1 MSGNLFQHL
10 PIIIGND
17 APAKVKQVLPILKKE
32 PELFRRV
39 KALTFVGSRRWNVRV
54 DDKIDIKLPEK
65 QIDKAWSHLATIEK
79 GHKVLNDDVIAVD
92 MRIIDQFI
100 IKLTPAKASVIR
112 KPGRTT

>member
-1 MSGNLFQHL
+1 MCIRDRN
-10 PIIIGND
+10 I
-17 APAKVKQVLPILKKE
+17 
-32 PELFRRV
+32 
-39 KALTFVGSRRWNVRV
+39 RV